1 MTTVSNNHDQ
11 RKNPFCWVAFYLSLY
26 LLGISVSQAAQVIY
40 IDVAHYIPADSQF
53 GVEVKGNKWI
63 SFADPEAI
71 GGRAFGGPGDNL
83 YGDDGGDPFLAA
95 EPYLVIAFPV
105 DVKAGE
111 STADGKVWVPWAR
124 MRVPDVHNSFYWQVS
139 SERPY
144 KWKPDIITNAIRW
157 NDDAINNS
165 DKWYWQDNTTGNDGG
180 GFPDIAAGKNY
191 LRVGVRESDPKLFPH
206 LDVICFRNDG
216 VTPTFNEAL
225 TSGTAVEPANKLAV
239 TWGRIRST
247 Y

>member
-26 LLGISVSQAAQVIY
+26 LLGIPVSQAAQVIF

-124 MRVPDVHNSFYWQVS
+124 MRVPNVHNSFYWQVS
-139 SERPY
+139 SKHPY
-144 KWKPDIITNAIRW
+144 KWKPEIITNAIRW

>member
-1 MTTVSNNHDQ
+1 MTGVQTCAL
-11 RKNPFCWVAFYLSLY
+11 P
-26 LLGISVSQAAQVIY
+26 IS
-40 IDVAHYIPADSQF
+40 
-53 GVEVKGNKWI
+53 
-63 SFADPEAI
+63 
-71 GGRAFGGPGDNL
+71 
-83 YGDDGGDPFLAA
+83 
-95 EPYLVIAFPV
+95 
-105 DVKAGE
+105 
-111 STADGKVWVPWAR
+111 
-124 MRVPDVHNSFYWQVS
+124 
-139 SERPY
+139 
-144 KWKPDIITNAIRW
+144 NAIRW